1 MRAKEGPG
9 IGCVWPCCGFVSCCA
24 AKAPVA
30 VRAVMPT
37 ATPRAFRTGK
47 RKPIERGEAECIVIF
62 ALLRLEWETPCRR
75 TFVPGA
81 AFDPSDARPA
91 ASLHRGRRIRASD
104 VFRREHANRS
114 GHSVADAIGVA
125 AGTPFSP
132 HGCGDRVP
140 EERFRVRAGA
150 AH

>member
-1 MRAKEGPG
+1 MMLRPPRSTRT
-9 IGCVWPCCGFVSCCA
+9 CTLFPY
-24 AKAPVA
+24 
-30 VRAVMPT
+30 T
-37 ATPRAFRTGK
+37 ALFRS
-47 RKPIERGEAECIVIF
+47 V
-62 ALLRLEWETPCRR
+62 
-75 TFVPGA
+75 VPGA

-114 GHSVADAIGVA
+114 GHSVADAIRVA

-140 EERFRVRAGA
+140 EERFRVRAEIGR
-150 AH
+150 AHV